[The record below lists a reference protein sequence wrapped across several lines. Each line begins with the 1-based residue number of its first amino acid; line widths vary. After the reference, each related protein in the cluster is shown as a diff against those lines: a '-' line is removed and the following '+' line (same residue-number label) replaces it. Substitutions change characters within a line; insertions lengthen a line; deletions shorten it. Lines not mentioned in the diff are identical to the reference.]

1 MAINDTQKTD
11 FLWKR
16 IIFGTTETDIT
27 GKGGPNE
34 TVPSP
39 VPTYIQNIW
48 GEGNLVPVPAAA
60 LANVVEEY
68 GTATA
73 LQCTADPTV
82 EVTIPGLLHLFRV
95 ILQPERRTG

>member
-39 VPTYIQNIW
+39 VPTYIQNIC
-48 GEGNLVPVPAAA
+48 
-60 LANVVEEY
+60 LARRGGCPCLDGKFTTY
-68 GTATA
+68 G
-73 LQCTADPTV
+73 
-82 EVTIPGLLHLFRV
+82 
-95 ILQPERRTG
+95 